1 MTQIDQVAPSYPQ
14 VGAGRDARAL
24 IAEAMTISAALSAA
38 AAAPGA
44 RREEARRAYEQV
56 RAQVTYARLNEVPLE
71 RIKEVTQGRLRLTAI
86 EQAGFGTV
94 GSVLRLGKQGLE
106 SLHGVGPQTA
116 MQVIAA
122 ARTLHESFKQQTRVR
137 IDPDARTHVQ
147 TALLSALYEFERAKA
162 DVPPQAPD
170 YAQLQTGLDALA
182 DAARPA
188 ESRMRMFFTG
198 SERKR
203 NARDAINGLAALLQS
218 EARDAQRRLQDNRG
232 RPFARADEAAAWLW
246 NDYLQR
252 PVTYNGLLIEVADLA
267 PDEESVRGFLSQEI
281 ARQINAYP
289 LDLSLVTTS
298 LRGYQAFGAKFAL
311 VQERVI
317 IGDEMGLGKTLQ
329 ALAAMAHLAAGGAT
343 HFLVVCPASVVVN
356 WTREIAK
363 HTRLTAYRLHGAERD
378 RNRQLWLVR
387 GGVAVTTYEVLRNS
401 PLAPDGVEIAM
412 LTVDEA
418 HYAKNPEAL
427 RTQAVRA
434 SARVAGRVLFLTGT
448 PMENRVQEFCN
459 LVDHLRPEIVRTLSV
474 YEGMLGSERF
484 RRAIAP
490 VYLRR
495 NQVDVLNELPPRLET
510 NEWVSHTGK
519 DSLAYRDA
527 VYEGNFMKMRRAAFA
542 AGTPDDSA
550 KLRRLIEITEEATQ
564 NGRKVVVFSYFRDV
578 LSTVTQA
585 LGPMAV
591 GPITGDVPPAR
602 RQDLID
608 EFTARQS
615 PSVLVAQIQAGGV
628 GLNIQAASV
637 VIITEPQW
645 NPAIED
651 QAIARAHRMG
661 QVRRVDVHRLLA
673 EDSVDQRI
681 LEILG
686 IKRAEFDEYARRSD
700 LKEVTPDAVD
710 ISDTTTA
717 KEVAAQVESERRII
731 ELERRRLRFEEEERA
746 AR

>member
-1 MTQIDQVAPSYPQ
+1 MTQIGQPTSSRAPIKPGSAARGLINRATTLSDAIRVTSTI
-14 VGAGRDARAL
+14 VGNRRQEARA
-24 IAEAMTISAALSAA
+24 
-38 AAAPGA
+38 
-44 RREEARRAYEQV
+44 AYELTRTEV
-56 RAQVTYARLNEVPLE
+56 IRIRLDELPIDK
-71 RIKEVTQGRLRLTAI
+71 IKEVTQGRLRLNAL
-86 EQAGFGTV
+86 EQAGYRSIGA
-94 GSVLRLGKQGLE
+94 VLRAGPTALQ
-106 SLHGVGPQTA
+106 SVHGVGPTSA
-116 MQVIAA
+116 AQVIAA
-122 ARTLHESFKQQTRVR
+122 ARNLQATLEQQARVR
-137 IDPDARTHVQ
+137 LDPDARTPAQ
-147 TALLSALYEFERAKA
+147 TQLLSKLYAYEQAKA
-162 DVPPQAPD
+162 NVPPQAPD
-170 YAQLQTGLDALA
+170 YARLADDLDALA
-182 DAARPA
+182 EKAKPTG
-188 ESRMRMFFTG
+188 SRLRLFFTG
-198 SERKR
+198 SARKR
-203 NARDAINGLAALLQS
+203 DSLQAAGGLALLLESPAAQ
-218 EARDAQRRLQDNRG
+218 DAQRRMQAASAAG
-232 RPFARADEAAAWLW
+232 TADSGWRW

-252 PVTYNGLLIEVADLA
+252 PVAYNGLLIEVADLA
-267 PDEESVRGFLSQEI
+267 PDEQSVQGFLPQEI
-281 ARQINAYP
+281 ARQIHAYP
-289 LDLSLVTTS
+289 LDLSLVTAS

-363 HTRLTAYRLHGAERD
+363 HTRLAAYRLHGAERD
-378 RNRQLWLVR
+378 RNRRLWMER
-387 GGVAVTTYEVLRNS
+387 GGVAVTTYDVLRS
-401 PLAPDGVEIAM
+401 STFMPGGVRVAM
-412 LTVDEA
+412 MAVDEA

-427 RTQAVRA
+427 RTRAVRA
-434 SARVAGRVLFLTGT
+434 WAAHTRHVVFLTGT
-448 PMENRVQEFCN
+448 PMENRVQEFRT
-459 LVDHLRPEIVRTLSV
+459 LVDHLRPEIAGSLSGYDGV
-474 YEGMLGSERF
+474 LGSDRF

-495 NQVDVLNELPPRLET
+495 NQNDVLNELPPRLET
-510 NEWVSHTGK
+510 DEWVSFTGK
-519 DSLAYRDA
+519 DSVAYRDA

-550 KLRRLIEITEEATQ
+550 KLRRLIEITDEATQ
-564 NGRKVVVFSYFRDV
+564 NGRKVVVFSFFRDV
-578 LSTVTQA
+578 LSTITQA
-585 LGPMAV
+585 LGAMAV

-615 PSVLVAQIQAGGV
+615 PSVLVAQIHAGGV

-700 LKEVTPDAVD
+700 LKDLTPDAVD
-710 ISDTTTA
+710 ISDMATT
-717 KEVAAQVESERRII
+717 KDVAAQVESEHRII
-731 ELERRRLRFEEEERA
+731 ELERRRLRMEEEDKL